1 MADGLIID
9 NFAGGGGASYGM
21 ELALGRPVDVA
32 VNHSP
37 EAIAVHRANH
47 PKTRHFLEDVWAVD
61 PREATGDDDVALAW
75 FSPDCKHFSKAKGS
89 KPVDRNVRGLAWV
102 VVKWAR
108 EVRPTVIMLENV
120 EEFESWGPLDADDMP
135 SKAHKG
141 DEFRFWKG
149 QLEALG
155 YAVEHRTLRASDYG
169 APTIRKRLFLVARCD
184 GRPIVWP
191 APSHGEGLL
200 PFRTAASIIEWW
212 RTCPSIFE
220 RKRPLVE
227 NTMRRIAAG
236 MKRYVLEAA
245 DPFIVTYY
253 GPKAGEEFRGQGLG
267 EPLATQT
274 TENRHGLVY
283 PYVTYANHGG
293 DHFRGQRVDK
303 ALSTVTGSREKLL
316 VAARAAPVDDRS
328 GQVAAF
334 MAKHYGGMVGVDL
347 RTPAPTQTVT
357 GSQNQLVVGHLEVMR
372 NHGSGQSVEAPI
384 PTLTAGGCH
393 IAEVRAFLTK
403 YYSSGPQA
411 GQSLAEGLHTAT
423 ERARFGLVTVAG
435 LDYQIYDIGMRM
447 LSPRELFRAQ
457 GFPDD
462 YVIDPEFNGKALT
475 KTAQIRLCG
484 NSVCPVIPEAMV
496 RANLPELCVVEG
508 VA

>member
-9 NFAGGGGASYGM
+9 NFAGGGGASFGM

-47 PKTRHFLEDVWAVD
+47 PRTRHFLEDVWAVD
-61 PREATGDDDVALAW
+61 PREATGGERVALAW
-75 FSPDCKHFSKAKGS
+75 FSPDCKHFSRAKGS

-108 EVRPTVIMLENV
+108 EVRPAVIMLENV

-155 YAVEHRTLRASDYG
+155 YVVEHRTLRASDYG
-169 APTIRKRLFLVARCD
+169 APTIRKRLFLVARGD

-236 MKRYVLEAA
+236 LKRYVLDAA

-253 GPKAGEEFRGQGLG
+253 GPKGEDDFRGQGLDV
-267 EPLATQT
+267 PLRTQT
-274 TENRHGLVY
+274 TENRHGLVT
-283 PYVTYANHGG
+283 PYLVGAGG
-293 DHFRGQRVDK
+293 PAYSGKPVRLDRPGNVVLLEDRR
-303 ALSTVTGSREKLL
+303 ALVMG
-316 VAARAAPVDDRS
+316 
-328 GQVAAF
+328 F
-334 MAKHYGGMVGVDL
+334 MAKHYGSDVGCDL
-347 RTPAPTQTVT
+347 RAPSPTNTVRAT
-357 GSQNQLVVGHLEVMR
+357 QNQVVTAHLEVMR
-372 NHGSGQSVEAPI
+372 NHGSGQSVETPI
-384 PTLTAGGCH
+384 PTLTAGGAH
-393 IAEVRAFLTK
+393 VAEVRAFLTK

-411 GQSLAEGLHTAT
+411 GQSVAEGLHTAT
-423 ERARFGLVTVAG
+423 QRARFGLVTVAG
-435 LDYQIYDIGMRM
+435 FDYQIYDIGMRM

-457 GFPDD
+457 GFPDE
-462 YVIDPEFNGKALT
+462 YVIDPQFNGKALT

-484 NSVCPVIPEAMV
+484 NSVCPVIPEALV